1 MHIRQR
7 SKRMYSKNQHTS
19 AHISEYLLII
29 LYSLVYAVSTLLFVF
44 PHSLL
49 LGGTSGISV
58 ILESV
63 TRLSPG
69 SMLMVINTALIA
81 VAFFLLGK
89 EMGTKTMIGSLATST
104 FIGVLEPLLTFENA
118 VIPNLFVSAAVGAGL
133 IAVASSGLF
142 HIRSS
147 SGGTD
152 VLALILKKYTGI
164 QAGRALL
171 ITDILIVIIGGLL
184 ANTALFLSSL
194 LGLLIKTTG
203 IDMMTSAIQ
212 KHPIHKQHK
221 FRPFRNRT
229 AV

>member
-1 MHIRQR
+1 
-7 SKRMYSKNQHTS
+7 MYSKKQHDS

-29 LYSLVYAVSTLLFVF
+29 LYSLLYAISTLLFVF
-44 PHSLL
+44 PHRLL

-63 TRLSPG
+63 THMTPG
-69 SMLMVINTALIA
+69 SMLMAINTALIA

-89 EMGTKTMIGSLATST
+89 EMGIKTLIGSLATST
-104 FIGVLEPLLTFENA
+104 FIGVLEPLLTFEKA

-142 HIRSS
+142 YIKSS

-171 ITDILIVIIGGLL
+171 ITDILIVIFGGLL
-184 ANTALFLSSL
+184 ADNVLFLSSL

-203 IDMMTSAIQ
+203 IDVMTSVIQ

-221 FRPFRNRT
+221 LRPFRSRT